1 MTDTKKDKESEELEP
16 QIDVEEGTEPA
27 DVTASNEA
35 DEIGQSE
42 EVEVEPLDEIDIR
55 EAISD
60 TTEVHEQLH
69 LAASEVANLPAIKE
83 GLPPTILVVFPL
95 RRSVPFPSLIMPV
108 LAEAGDEVAIMEKA
122 MAQGRHIGLLHAPG
136 MSEKQGVAKADFAV
150 TGVLA
155 EVHKRIRLPDGNSNY
170 ICRGVRRFRVD
181 RFVKLKGVPVARV
194 SYPEDIYPPGNETE
208 ALSRNVLSL
217 AQKVASHN
225 PSLGDGF
232 NLAALN
238 IDPAGGLADFSAAY
252 LLREP
257 SEKQP
262 VLDELNVRDRL
273 HTVDEALTREL
284 VTLELGDRIQA
295 EIRERIEQQQKEFF
309 LREQIK
315 IIRRELGEEQDPPER
330 DRELFLNKLEEGDF
344 PAEVA
349 GKVKDE
355 IERLS
360 MIPSM
365 SPEYPVARNYIE
377 WLLELPWMVASDDR
391 IDIDQAEM
399 ILDRDHYGLKEAKE
413 RILEFLGV
421 RKLRPEHSGAILCFV
436 GPPGVGKTSLAMAIA
451 ESMGRQLERMS
462 LGGMRDEAEIKGHR
476 RTYVGALP
484 GRIMQMVRRAGTN
497 NPVIVLDEVDKLG
510 KDFRGDPS
518 SALLEVLDPAQNKA
532 FLDLYL
538 DLPFDLSRVMFIATA
553 NVLHEIPGP
562 LRDRMEVIA
571 LPGYVTAE
579 KVQIARR
586 HLLPRQMKDHG
597 LDPKKIKLPLASLRA
612 IVNSYTREAG
622 VRGLE
627 KFIAN
632 LCRKRT
638 LEVARRKRPKPE
650 IPVTL
655 LEKYLGPPKYED
667 DPVRLKPDV
676 GVALGLAYTAYGG
689 DVLEIECVTVQ
700 ENGKGTVGYTGSLGD
715 VMSESCR
722 IAHSYLRSQC
732 QELDLEGCAIQSRD
746 LHVHFPSGAVPK
758 DGPSAG
764 ITITCAMLSQLSGR
778 KLKPRLAMTGEI
790 TLTGEVL
797 PVGGIREK
805 VLAAKRYGVK
815 QLILPKANE
824 RDVKILDPEWTSG
837 MSFHFVGHFN
847 DVVDLA
853 FTGPNRKK
861 SRS

>member
-1 MTDTKKDKESEELEP
+1 MTKSKEKDPIEEL
-16 QIDVEEGTEPA
+16 IDEA
-27 DVTASNEA
+27 A
-35 DEIGQSE
+35 DEQSGGDGNDNDDGSDDRE
-42 EVEVEPLDEIDIR
+42 EVDVEPLDEIDI
-55 EAISD
+55 ADQAADSS
-60 TTEVHEQLH
+60 EVHEQLH
-69 LAASEVANLPAIKE
+69 IAASEVANLPAIKE
-83 GLPPTILVVFPL
+83 GLPPSVLVVFPL

-108 LAEAGDEVAIMEKA
+108 LAEAGEEVAIMEKA

-136 MSEKQGVAKADFAV
+136 FGEDQKHAERKDFAV

-170 ICRGVRRFRVD
+170 ICRGVRRFRVE
-181 RFVKLKGVPVARV
+181 RFVRLKGVPVARV
-194 SYPEDIYPPGNETE
+194 SYPEDVYPPGGETE

-252 LLREP
+252 LLRDP

-262 VLDELNVRDRL
+262 VLDELDVRERL
-273 HTVDEALTREL
+273 RTVDEALTREL

-330 DRELFLNKLEEGDF
+330 DRENFLNKLKEGDY
-344 PAEVA
+344 PEEVA
-349 GKVKDE
+349 KKVKDE
-355 IERLS
+355 IERLA

-365 SPEYPVARNYIE
+365 SPEYPVARTYIE
-377 WLLELPWMVASDDR
+377 WLLELPWKIASDDR
-391 IDIDQAEM
+391 IDIDQAEK

-421 RKLRPEHSGAILCFV
+421 RKLRPAHSGAILCFV

-518 SALLEVLDPAQNKA
+518 SALLEVLDPAQNSS

-553 NVLHEIPGP
+553 NVLEQIPGP

-586 HLLPRQMKDHG
+586 HLLPRQIEDHG
-597 LDPKKIKLPLASLRA
+597 LDTKKIKLPVATLRA
-612 IVNSYTREAG
+612 LVNSYTREAG

-627 KFIAN
+627 KSIAN

-650 IPVTL
+650 IKSDQ
-655 LEKYLGPPKYED
+655 LEKYLGPPKFED
-667 DPVRLKPDV
+667 DPVRLRPDV
-676 GVALGLAYTAYGG
+676 GVALGLAYTSYGG

-700 ENGKGTVGYTGSLGD
+700 EKGKGMVGYTGSLGD

-722 IAHSYLRSQC
+722 IAHSYLRSTC
-732 QELDLEGCAIQSRD
+732 EELGLDACTIHNRD

-815 QLILPKANE
+815 QVILPKANE
-824 RDVKILDPEWTSG
+824 RDVKILDPEWTRG
-837 MSFHFVGHFN
+837 MNFHFVAHFN
-847 DVVDLA
+847 EVADLA
-853 FTGPNRKK
+853 FAGR
-861 SRS
+861 RRR